1 MKKYIGFL
9 ILTVALLNFSC
20 DKCNEGNMV
29 EPASIFVEVIDA
41 TTLENLFVNESFTS
55 QQISIKDLDDKLIP
69 FNFVP
74 NTSLIRIFPNTE
86 NFIENTFIITLN
98 NEITNSVEEITITHE
113 VEAKKEECYT
123 TYKIQNVAVPNNTSD
138 VVDGIYRIK
147 I

>member
-1 MKKYIGFL
+1 MRKYIGFL

-41 TTLENLFVNESFTS
+41 TTLENVFVNESFTS

-74 NTSLIRIFPNTE
+74 NTSLIRIFPNTKNE
-86 NFIENTFIITLN
+86 LANTFVITLN
-98 NEITNSVEEITITHE
+98 NEITAVVKEITVTHD
-113 VEAKKEECYT
+113 VEAISEECYT
-123 TYKIQNVAVPNNTSD
+123 VYKIQNVQVPNNTSEL
-138 VVDGIYRIK
+138 VDGIYRIK